1 MNITNLSKRV
11 FWMNIVTIKIN
22 GIEYN
27 LKGNEKEEYLHVVA
41 SHVDKKIKSIMGNNE
56 KLNTSSAAILTA
68 LNLGDE
74 MFKSNSQC
82 MELSNEVVVLKKH
95 DEEVTVQLEG
105 FKKQL
110 THMEAYNQELLNKCK
125 NIENSDYVK
134 NLEQENIKNK
144 QELKTM
150 QDSAKEQAEG
160 NKKIKVEN
168 KEMRFQLQSS
178 KYKIIDLQN
187 KLQEFQISLAKQKKI
202 NNPLLNAYK
211 K

>member
-1 MNITNLSKRV
+1 
-11 FWMNIVTIKIN
+11 MNIVTIKIN

-41 SHVDKKIKSIMGNNE
+41 SYVDKKIKSIMGNNE

-74 MFKSNSQC
+74 TFKSNSIC
-82 MELSNEVVVLKKH
+82 KELSSKVADLEKH
-95 DEEVTVQLEG
+95 DEELMGQLEG
-105 FKKQL
+105 LKKQL
-110 THMEAYNQELLNKCK
+110 NHMESYNQELLNKCK
-125 NIENSDYVK
+125 NIENSDYAK

-144 QELKTM
+144 QELQAM
-150 QDSAKEQAEG
+150 QDSAKEHMEVS
-160 NKKIKVEN
+160 KKIKVEN

-178 KYKIIDLQN
+178 KYKVIDLQN
-187 KLQEFQISLAKQKKI
+187 KLVEYQISLAKQKKI